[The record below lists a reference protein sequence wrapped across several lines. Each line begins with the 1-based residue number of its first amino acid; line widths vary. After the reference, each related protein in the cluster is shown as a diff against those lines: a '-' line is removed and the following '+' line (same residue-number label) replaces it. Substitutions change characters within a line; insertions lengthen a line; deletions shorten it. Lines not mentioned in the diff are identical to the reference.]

1 MTAILKGTAI
11 GFDGSETVTEV
22 EQGAGNVLF
31 ALLNL
36 LNCSAHKIRNGTQL
50 SQVRGLVAFVAA

>member
-1 MTAILKGTAI
+1 MATTLKDTAI

-22 EQGAGNVLF
+22 EEGAGNVLF

-36 LNCSAHKIRNGTQL
+36 LNSSSRKIRHGTQL
-50 SQVRGLVAFVAA
+50 SQVFGLVAFVAS